1 MKDILIRGMT
11 EDGFI
16 KVIAV
21 ETTGLTE
28 HMRNIHKTLP
38 LATAAL
44 GRSLAAASMMGA
56 QIKNDLGSVTVQIH
70 GDGPLGTITAVSDCK
85 GNVRGYLQNPA
96 VDLPLN
102 QLGKLDVRGGVGT
115 EGILTVIKDDG
126 ANMPFSGKI
135 ELVSGEIAEDIA
147 AYYVQSEQIPTVCA
161 LGVLVDTDQ
170 SVKAAGGFLLQLMP
184 FAPNSYIDMLEE
196 RLGKLKSLTTEL
208 LEKGGIEAVINALM
222 EDTGF
227 AVLERQPVAYECKCS
242 KKKVE
247 SALLS
252 MGKQE
257 LSELLKEE
265 QTKVTCHFCDCVYE
279 FTPEDIEA
287 LLKKV

>member
-1 MKDILIRGMT
+1 MSDTLIRGMT
-11 EDGFI
+11 EDGFV
-16 KVIAV
+16 KVVAV
-21 ETTGLTE
+21 ETTELTE

-56 QIKNDLGSVTVQIH
+56 QIKNQLGSVTVQLH
-70 GDGPLGTITAVSDCK
+70 GNGPLGTITAVSDNR

-96 VDLPLN
+96 AQLPLN
-102 QLGKLDVRGGVGT
+102 ALGKLDVRGGVGP
-115 EGILTVIKDDG
+115 EGILTIIRDDG

-161 LGVLVDTDQ
+161 LGVLVNTDQ
-170 SVKAAGGFLLQLMP
+170 SVQAAGGFLLQLMP
-184 FAPNSYIDMLEE
+184 FAPNSYVDLLEE
-196 RLGKLKSLTTEL
+196 KLGKLKSLTREL
-208 LEKGGIEAVINALM
+208 MEKGSIEAVICDLM
-222 EDTGF
+222 EGTGF
-227 AVLERQPVAYECKCS
+227 SVLERQPVAYECKCS

-247 SALLS
+247 SALIS
-252 MGKQE
+252 MGKQQ
-257 LSELLKEE
+257 LSELLNEE
-265 QTKVTCHFCDCVYE
+265 STTVTCHFCDKVYT
-279 FTPEDIEA
+279 FKNNDIGQ